1 MGSTSSISSL
11 LGSTSAS
18 SSLDLSSLLQA
29 ATGASSTGI
38 DVSSA
43 VAAAVY
49 AARAPER
56 QWQAEQT
63 TLKSQIS
70 ALTTVQTTLTQLT
83 SDLADLNDLQG
94 SLSARAVSSSSSS
107 VTGTA
112 TSSASVGSH
121 TVSVQALATTAS
133 WYSPAMANGSA
144 ALGTST
150 LTITSANN
158 QQTTFTTG
166 SGVNS
171 LSALANAI
179 NASSAGVSASV
190 VTDATG
196 ARLALVGSN
205 TGSAADFS
213 VSYGTSGASAWSST
227 TVASASTGLPAGSF
241 QIGDGTS
248 SATITVNAGDTLAT
262 VANTINA
269 QGLGLSASVVNTSSG
284 AQLSISPT
292 GSGTVSVSND
302 PTFTLNRAAT
312 ATNASLTVDGIPL
325 SNASNTVTG
334 AVAGLTL
341 NLQGVTP
348 SGSPASVAV
357 SADTS
362 TISTALAKFVTDY
375 NSALSTVSSQ
385 FTYSS
390 ATSSQGA
397 LSADSSMRSLQS
409 TLLGIAGYTASSSG
423 GSASSSST
431 VTSLSSLGITMN
443 DDGSLSLDST
453 KLQTALANPSA
464 VQNFFQGTSLNGFAQ
479 TFSKQIDAYSNVATG
494 TITSEVNNLNSQYTG
509 LQSQVDDYESGYI
522 ASQTT
527 VLTAMYSKAE
537 IALQQLPSQLK
548 SIQAQLNPNSSGS

>member
-29 ATGASSTGI
+29 ATGATSTGI
-38 DVSSA
+38 DVSAA

-70 ALTTVQTTLTQLT
+70 ALTNVQTTLTQLT
-83 SDLADLNDLQG
+83 SDLSDLNNLQG
-94 SLSARAVSSSSSS
+94 SLSARAVSSSSSA
-107 VTGTA
+107 VTGAA

-121 TVSVQALATTAS
+121 TVSVQSLATTAS
-133 WYSPAMANGSA
+133 WYSPAMANASA
-144 ALGTST
+144 PLGTST

-171 LSALANAI
+171 LSALASAI

-205 TGSAADFS
+205 TGSANDFS
-213 VSYGTSGASAWSST
+213 VSYGTSAASSWTST
-227 TVASASTGLPAGSF
+227 TVASASTRLAAGSF
-241 QIGDGTS
+241 QVGDGS
-248 SATITVNAGDTLAT
+248 STATITVNAGDTLAT
-262 VANTINA
+262 VANNINS

-284 AQLSISPT
+284 AQLSITPT
-292 GSGTVSVSND
+292 ASGTVSVSSD

-362 TISTALAKFVTDY
+362 TISTALSKFVTDY
-375 NSALSTVSSQ
+375 NSALSSVSSQ

-397 LSADSSMRSLQS
+397 LSGDSSMRSLQS

-423 GSASSSST
+423 SGSSSST
-431 VTSLSSLGITMN
+431 ITSLSGLGITMN

-494 TITSEVNNLNSQYTG
+494 TITSEVNNLNSQYTD
-509 LQSQVDDYESGYI
+509 LQSQVSDYESGYI

-548 SIQAQLNPNSSGS
+548 SIQAQLNPNGSGS